1 MPESILIEAPSAPL
15 ALSLIER
22 LDGFHAEL
30 VPLGG
35 ERFHVR
41 VELDGLDG
49 RNRGPMKPLLDSL
62 DRIESWLEVSGLDV
76 AEIHLHDRSYELERR
91 DGSKPLPSVQSELR
105 GVLCQV
111 RTIPPGAGVQ
121 VVSVEGELD
130 LHTCPQLVEALKS
143 TDSAQVVLDL
153 TDAPFIDSTTLGL
166 IIDTSKRMRGQD
178 RKLLVVAG
186 NPTVAR
192 VLQLTGLDRALAV
205 RPALAETLEAALD
218 GHAARGPE

>member
-1 MPESILIEAPSAPL
+1 VPESILIEAPSAPL

-22 LDGFHAEL
+22 LNGFHAEL

-41 VELDGLDG
+41 VELDG

-62 DRIESWLEVSGLDV
+62 DRIESWLEASGLDL
-76 AEIHLHDRSYELERR
+76 AEIHLHDRSYRLERR
-91 DGSKPLPSVQSELR
+91 DGSKPFPRVQPELR

-111 RTIPPGAGVQ
+111 RTIPLGAGVQ

-130 LHTCPQLVEALKS
+130 LHTCPQLAQALKS
-143 TDSAQVVLDL
+143 TESAQVVLDL
-153 TDAPFIDSTTLGL
+153 TDALFIDSTTLGI
-166 IIDTSKRMRGQD
+166 IIDTSQRLRGQG

-192 VLQLTGLDRALAV
+192 VLQLTGLDRTLAV

-218 GHAARGPE
+218 GHVARESE